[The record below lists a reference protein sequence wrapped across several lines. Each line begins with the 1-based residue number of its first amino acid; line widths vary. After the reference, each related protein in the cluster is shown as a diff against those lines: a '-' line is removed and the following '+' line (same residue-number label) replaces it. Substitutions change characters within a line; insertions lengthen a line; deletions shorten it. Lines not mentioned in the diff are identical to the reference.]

1 MSFYY
6 QPPSFGIS
14 RDKVLNNLRVENS
27 TSDNTNAVSSNREL
41 GDLAYNPNSGT
52 LMVVSNSGTLT
63 SNPDQIAI
71 CDPPSGEILHK
82 KELSITGQNNE
93 IVWDA
98 SGSIVLSQYT
108 PTEVGSRIRSLN
120 AGTGYASPVL
130 GELEGENIWDLAEW
144 ISQPCE
150 E

>member
-6 QPPSFGIS
+6 QPPSFVIS

-52 LMVVSNSGTLT
+52 LMVVSNAGDGD
-63 SNPDQIAI
+63 NPNQIAI
-71 CDPPSGEILHK
+71 CDPSSGEILHK
-82 KELSITGQNNE
+82 KELSTPQGRNNE
-93 IVWDA
+93 ITWDA
-98 SGSIVLSQYT
+98 SGAIVLSQYT
-108 PTEVGSRIRSLN
+108 PNTVGSTIPSLN
-120 AGTGYASPVL
+120 TGTGYVGPVL
-130 GELEGENIWDLAEW
+130 GELEEENIWDLAEW